1 MYVILYYVFFYFQ
14 GFLNYFEENNDDLIE
29 MKRKLIYSWKFFTL
43 LVLKH
48 RDAAINDKH
57 QLVDNIIKLF
67 IIELKGNDTSSI
79 VSLGESLLI
88 ILQMWKK

>member
-1 MYVILYYVFFYFQ
+1 MFTFYFQ
-14 GFLNYFEENNDDLIE
+14 GFLHYFEENNNDLIDI
-29 MKRKLIYSWKFFTL
+29 KRKLIYSWKYFTL

-48 RDAAINDKH
+48 RDGAVNDKY
-57 QLVDNIIKLF
+57 QVVNNILKLF

-88 ILQMWKK
+88 ILQMWNK

>member
-1 MYVILYYVFFYFQ
+1 
-14 GFLNYFEENNDDLIE
+14 

-48 RDAAINDKH
+48 RDAVITDKH

-79 VSLGESLLI
+79 ISLGESLLI

>member
-1 MYVILYYVFFYFQ
+1 M
-14 GFLNYFEENNDDLIE
+14 NYFEENNDLIDI
-29 MKRKLIYSWKFFTL
+29 KRKLIYSWKFFTL

-48 RDAAINDKH
+48 RDASVNDKY
-57 QLVDNIIKLF
+57 QVVNNILQLF

-88 ILQMWKK
+88 MLQMWKK